1 MIAQLIFNALLSNKG
16 KWSNKLLTIFRM
28 ILVKIS
34 DPIIIWNYHGIKV
47 KMNLSHDLAF
57 NIKAYPTYNQNL
69 GIVAEIMAKK
79 YPAMKIIDVGANVGD
94 SVAIIQHKIKAEFLC
109 IEGNPKFIPLLK
121 ENQKN
126 LQAVEIE
133 QCFVGEETSKVKP
146 VNNLGTAYLE
156 KDEEGIEI
164 KTISSVIE
172 SHPQFKTT
180 KLIKI
185 DTDGFDNKIIRGAKS
200 FLLESKASIFFEYD
214 PFYLAKQNEI
224 GTDIF
229 QFLVGLGYSK
239 FVIFN
244 NFGIYLTTLSTNEIH
259 HFMNFHQYFNNDGS
273 TYMDI
278 WAIHEVDHELDFKKD

>member
-1 MIAQLIFNALLSNKG
+1 MIAQIIFDSLLLSKG
-16 KWSNKLLTIFRM
+16 KWKSKILSIIRM

-34 DPIIIWNYHGIKV
+34 DPIITWNYNGIKV

-57 NIKAYPTYNQNL
+57 NIKNYPTYNQNL
-69 GIVAEIMAKK
+69 GKVAEIISKK
-79 YPAMKIIDVGANVGD
+79 YPSLNVIDVGANVGD
-94 SVAIIQHKIKAEFLC
+94 SVAIIQYKVNANFLC

-126 LQAVEIE
+126 LKNIKIE

-146 VNNLGTAYLE
+146 VNNLGTAFLE
-156 KDEEGIEI
+156 NDENGIEV

-172 SHPQFKTT
+172 NHPEFKST

-185 DTDGFDNKIIRGAKS
+185 DTDGFDNKIIRGAKQ

-214 PFYLAKQNEI
+214 PFYLEKQNEK
-224 GTDIF
+224 GVEIF
-229 QFLVGLGYSK
+229 NFLTKLGYSK

-244 NFGIYLTTLSTNEIH
+244 NFGEYLTTLSSNELN
-259 HFMNFHQYFNNDGS
+259 HFENFHQYFNKDGS
-273 TYMDI
+273 VYMDI
-278 WAIHEVDHELDFKKD
+278 WAIHSDDNELDYRKA